1 MRPEKRLALSRR
13 FQPNKE
19 KTTMHNPM
27 DDIVIHAAREAMA
40 MRAAAEQ
47 DFQAE
52 IPLGTEC
59 YFWSDPFVAT
69 GGRLAPFR
77 GKLTTFDARLH
88 RVGRY
93 MSERT
98 NFSHA
103 WPVSKGLPPGAFEP
117 GTPGHERMTQRY
129 KSGQSPEDP
138 RVERRPGP
146 FSHSADQWA
155 TEGGYCFDP
164 ASGKFAR
171 FVRLYG
177 DGYPRIRNTEGKE
190 YYSSI
195 SLLRPATREDFE
207 REKASHLR
215 RPEVARRVEGVALEE
230 LEKARAVIEEQNK
243 ELRRMAE
250 SATELA
256 TVLQVGDTRVVLGL
270 TRGRQVMALLP
281 KEPIAL
287 GMRVLVDAESRQIA
301 AVIGTQPVGEVA
313 TVRSVLET
321 SAEVDVNGGSIV
333 VFRNPSEEIKEGDR
347 VMVDASIGCVIRK
360 LSNRK
365 QAVEIEAVNVAW
377 EDVGGQA
384 EAKRALR
391 EIVELPFSKPDV
403 FKHYRKRASRGVLMY
418 GPSGC
423 GKTML
428 AKAAATALSKHL
440 PAEAHGSAFLY
451 VKGPEVLDP
460 YVGVAEGRIRGLF
473 AAAREHFA
481 TYGSPALIFIDEA
494 EALLGSRRGE
504 RTHMEKTIV
513 PTFLAEMD
521 GLTDSGAVVILATNL
536 PDSLDDAVVRAGR
549 IDRKI
554 RVHRPSRE
562 DAAYIL
568 ERNLSSVPLAEGLER
583 PAAIDAILDRL
594 YSRELGYYDLSHD
607 DGALRFGL
615 SHVLNGAIL
624 AGIAETA
631 SSQAMHRDLEAEA
644 EAMSGVGVEDLVEA
658 VNIAYRE
665 NRDTDHREALH
676 EFVGGRN
683 INLINLRKLA
693 LAPCA
698 MEGK

>member
-1 MRPEKRLALSRR
+1 MSAPIPPFVIGEAEITASR
-13 FQPNKE
+13 
-19 KTTMHNPM
+19 
-27 DDIVIHAAREAMA
+27 AAMA
-40 MRAAAEQ
+40 ASTEH

-52 IPLGTEC
+52 VPVGTEC
-59 YFWSDPFVAT
+59 YLWCDPYVSI
-69 GGRLAPFR
+69 GGRLAPQRARVDRFDPSTTRPGRFVAR
-77 GKLTTFDARLH
+77 G
-88 RVGRY
+88 VY
-93 MSERT
+93 Y
-98 NFSHA
+98 SHA
-103 WPVSKGLPPGAFEP
+103 CPVDRGLPPGAFEP
-117 GTPGHERMTQRY
+117 GTPGHGRMVRQY
-129 KSGQSPEDP
+129 ESGWRIRPASEARIFHASAAPSEGPDKWA
-138 RVERRPGP
+138 RV
-146 FSHSADQWA
+146 
-155 TEGGYCFDP
+155 GGYARRLSDS
-164 ASGKFAR
+164 AIIKFTK
-171 FVRLYG
+171 LDG
-177 DGYPRIRNTEGKE
+177 DGTPHYVTVDGQHRWGNIDAM
-190 YYSSI
+190 
-195 SLLRPATREDFE
+195 RPATREEWD
-207 REKASHLR
+207 AAQAVHLR
-215 RPEVARRVEGVALEE
+215 RPEVARRVEGAALEE

-281 KEPIAL
+281 KDPVAL

-333 VFRNPSEEIKEGDR
+333 VFRNPEEDIKESDR

-403 FKHYRKRASRGVLMY
+403 FKHYRKRPSRGVLMY

-460 YVGVAEGRIRGLF
+460 YVGVAESRIRALF

-583 PAAIDAILDRL
+583 GEAIDAVLDRL

-615 SHVLNGAIL
+615 SNVLNGAIL

-631 SSQAMHRDLEAEA
+631 ASQAMHRDLESEA
-644 EAMSGVGVEDLVEA
+644 EAMSGVGVQDLVEA

>member
-59 YFWSDPFVAT
+59 YFWCDPFVAT

-129 KSGQSPEDP
+129 K
-138 RVERRPGP
+138 
-146 FSHSADQWA
+146 
-155 TEGGYCFDP
+155 T
-164 ASGKFAR
+164 
-171 FVRLYG
+171 
-177 DGYPRIRNTEGKE
+177 
-190 YYSSI
+190 
-195 SLLRPATREDFE
+195 LLRPATREDFE

-347 VMVDASIGCVIRK
+347 VMVDASIGCVISK

-460 YVGVAEGRIRGLF
+460 YIGVAEGRIRGLF